1 MKWMQCKWRC
11 GECTS
16 TPPKEQWCY
25 VCLYYALRK
34 DAPKHRHQQVDGDT
48 TMIQLFIALFVLAYF
63 YIGWRFIKP
72 LRIAPRWKWALW
84 AGLLLGFLTMIAGVR
99 LGRNAETPGNLLSWV
114 SYVLMGLLST
124 LFFLLLIRDMGLL
137 ISRGI
142 AKLRSR
148 PAAQENVSPASAQPV
163 AKEREI
169 DKERRA
175 HLLQLTNIGVVGLT
189 GVITSYGIYE
199 ARKRPGIVNISVPI
213 ERLPRSFAGFRI
225 VQITDVHA
233 GLTVGR
239 EWIEGIAEEV
249 HALKPDLIAF
259 TGDMVDGSVANL
271 RNAVA
276 PLGELQAP
284 FGKFF
289 VTGNHEYYSGVEEW
303 LVEVERLGYDVLLNE
318 HRIIERGGDRL
329 VLGGVTDF
337 TGGRHLE
344 SHRSDPAAA
353 FRNAPPEMV
362 RIFMAHQPKTLL
374 QTDGVDFDLML
385 SGHTHGGQFF
395 PWHLA
400 TATDQ
405 PYLSGLHR
413 PNGKWIYVSK
423 GTGYW
428 GPPVRL
434 GARSE
439 ITVITLV

>member
-1 MKWMQCKWRC
+1 M
-11 GECTS
+11 
-16 TPPKEQWCY
+16 
-25 VCLYYALRK
+25 VLCLSDIRLLESAVYGAKRQHQQA
-34 DAPKHRHQQVDGDT
+34 DAPT
-48 TMIQLFIALFVLAYF
+48 AMIRIFTVLFVLAYF
-63 YIGWRFIKP
+63 YIGWRLIRP
-72 LRIAPRWKWALW
+72 LKIAPRWKWAMW
-84 AGLLLGFLTMIAGVR
+84 AGLLLWFLTMFAGR
-99 LGRNAETPGNLLSWV
+99 LLGRRAETPGNVLSWV
-114 SYVLMGLLST
+114 SYVSLGLLST
-124 LFFLLLIRDMGLL
+124 LFFLLLIRDIALL
-137 ISRGI
+137 VSRGI
-142 AKLRSR
+142 RKLRSR
-148 PAAQENVSPASAQPV
+148 PAAQKHEKPAHGTPAPGD
-163 AKEREI
+163 AEI

-175 HLLQLTNIGVVGLT
+175 HLLQLTNIGVVGLA
-189 GVITSYGIYE
+189 GAITSYGIYE
-199 ARKRPGIVNISVPI
+199 ARKKPGIVNINVPI
-213 ERLPRSFAGFRI
+213 EKLPRSFSGFRI
-225 VQITDVHA
+225 VQITDIHA

-239 EWIEGIAEEV
+239 EWIENVAEQV
-249 HALKPDLIAF
+249 HALKPDLIAL
-259 TGDMVDGSVANL
+259 TGDLVDGSVANL

-303 LVEVERLGYDVLLNE
+303 LLEVNRLGYDALLNE
-318 HRIIERGGDRL
+318 HRIIERGGERI

-337 TGGRHLE
+337 SGGRHLE

-353 FRNAPPEMV
+353 FRNAPEAV
-362 RIFMAHQPKTLL
+362 RIFLAHQPKTLL
-374 QTDGVDFDLML
+374 QTDDVPFDLML

-395 PWHLA
+395 PWHFA